1 MSEKIYEFLD
11 RIRPVSTVHVAGEKQ
26 VFLSEVD
33 TESNIT
39 QFAYGRF
46 TPGEGCEE
54 HSHQTMEECFFFI
67 RGYGV
72 YKVENEL
79 IDIKPNTFFRIRP
92 DIRHYI
98 KNTGD
103 SNLEFIYFGVAI
115 EKI

>member
-1 MSEKIYEFLD
+1 MSEKVYEFLD
-11 RIRPVSTVHVAGEKQ
+11 WIRPVSTVHVAGEKQ

-98 KNTGD
+98 KNTGA